1 MPVSHEKHG
10 SIPVAVSIVLC
21 GLDQLFNFGLGQVLS
36 AAKLAV
42 WPAPRG
48 NCSFFNGWRDQLQ
61 VRFGYRFRPPTIIDC
76 SYKTHLRAV

>member
-36 AAKLAV
+36 AV
-42 WPAPRG
+42 
-48 NCSFFNGWRDQLQ
+48 SYMSNGRIIGQ
-61 VRFGYRFRPPTIIDC
+61 TIEITEGFDRC
-76 SYKTHLRAV
+76 PLSADAGSKMTN